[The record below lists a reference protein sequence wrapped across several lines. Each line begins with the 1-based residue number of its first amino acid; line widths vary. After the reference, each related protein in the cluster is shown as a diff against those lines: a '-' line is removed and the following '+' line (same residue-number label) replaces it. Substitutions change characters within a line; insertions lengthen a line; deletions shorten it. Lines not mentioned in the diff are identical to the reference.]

1 MGLSFSRGRPVPRSG
16 LKRFTPGVDKR
27 VHLLLSA
34 VLWTAVGLWLMLRG
48 GLWLYSTGASW
59 MIVPALLLG
68 SGKSLLIL
76 DRTARNGIERI
87 LRFSGTTC
95 LGAVYSYKTWLL
107 VVAMMAVGFLLR
119 QSAIPKSVLGTLY
132 VAIGWALVLSS
143 RHAWRVRRQLN

>member
-1 MGLSFSRGRPVPRSG
+1 MSFSRGCPVPRSG

-59 MIVPALLLG
+59 LIVPALLLG

-119 QSAIPKSVLGTLY
+119 QSAIPKSVLVTLY

>member
-1 MGLSFSRGRPVPRSG
+1 M
-16 LKRFTPGVDKR
+16 
-27 VHLLLSA
+27 A
-34 VLWTAVGLWLMLRG
+34 VFH
-48 GLWLYSTGASW
+48 
-59 MIVPALLLG
+59 
-68 SGKSLLIL
+68 
-76 DRTARNGIERI
+76 GIERI

-119 QSAIPKSVLGTLY
+119 QSAIPKSVLVTLY

>member
-1 MGLSFSRGRPVPRSG
+1 MPRSG

-34 VLWTAVGLWLMLRG
+34 VLWTTVGLWLVARG
-48 GLWLYSTGASW
+48 GQWLYAAGEFW
-59 MIVPALLLG
+59 LVVPALLLG

-76 DRTARNGIERI
+76 DRTAQRGIERI
-87 LRFSGTTC
+87 LRFSGATC

-107 VVAMMAVGFLLR
+107 VMAMMTAGFVLR
-119 QSAIPKSVLGTLY
+119 QSALPKSLLGTLY

-143 RHAWRVRRQLN
+143 RLAWRVHRQIN